1 MIHKISNKCYLWRE
15 ATCFQVWKLF
25 CFVEVIVLHV
35 KKPEQITETDNSE
48 MFFFELQNDLLIL
61 EPQGVFTAWTRS
73 ENLED
78 RFIEAITSN
87 LQEKTV

>member
-15 ATCFQVWKLF
+15 ATSFQVWKLF

-61 EPQGVFTAWTRS
+61 ELQGVFTA
-73 ENLED
+73 
-78 RFIEAITSN
+78 
-87 LQEKTV
+87 

>member
-48 MFFFELQNDLLIL
+48 MFFFELQNELLIL